1 MTVAVVAAPHHD
13 ARRRRRTGSEF
24 CIELGLVNNMPDAAL
39 ERTERQFFNLLGAAA
54 NDLLVRVSFFS
65 LPGIPRGEEG
75 RHHFYR
81 NNYRG
86 AHELQAAG
94 LDALIV
100 TGTEP
105 RVPDL
110 RLEPYW
116 PELAQLFDWIAADGP
131 ACVFSCLAAH
141 AAVLHYDGV
150 ERQRLPEK
158 RFGVFEHV
166 VAGHD
171 YFTQKLAPPIKVA
184 HSRWNE
190 VGETALAGCGYRILT
205 WTPDAGVDLFVKR
218 QRNDLLFC
226 QGHSEYDPATLGR
239 EYRRDVRRYLKG
251 ESGDYP
257 PLPANYFTPAEAA
270 QLKLFAA
277 RARAERHES
286 LMDDFPAIRRR
297 PESGWQPPAAS
308 VYRAWLQQIVEAKR
322 SRRTRPRPAALSAL
336 AKAS

>member
-1 MTVAVVAAPHHD
+1 MAVVAAPHHR
-13 ARRRRRTGSEF
+13 AGRRRKTGSEF

-54 NDLLVRVSFFS
+54 NELLVRVSFFS
-65 LPGIPRGEEG
+65 LAGIPRGETG
-75 RHHFYR
+75 RNHLRRNAYR
-81 NNYRG
+81 NAR
-86 AHELQAAG
+86 ELPEAG

-105 RVPDL
+105 RSSDL

-116 PELAQLFDWIAADGP
+116 TELARLFDWVSDDGP
-131 ACVFSCLAAH
+131 STVFSCLAAH

-158 RFGVFEHV
+158 RFGIFDHV
-166 VAGHD
+166 IAGHD
-171 YFTQKLAPPIKVA
+171 YFTAKLAAPIKVA

-190 VGETALAGCGYRILT
+190 VGEAALAECGYRILT

-226 QGHSEYDPATLGR
+226 QGHPEYDPATLSR
-239 EYRRDVRRYLKG
+239 EYHRDVRRYLAG
-251 ESGDYP
+251 ESETYP
-257 PLPANYFTPAEAA
+257 SLPANYFTAAEAA

-277 RARAERHES
+277 RAKAGKSDS
-286 LMDDFPAIRRR
+286 LMGDFPAIKRR
-297 PESGWQPPAAS
+297 PESGWQPPAS
-308 VYRAWLQQIVEAKR
+308 PVFRAWLEQIVDAKR
-322 SRRTRPRPAALSAL
+322 RRHTRARPAALSAL

>member
-1 MTVAVVAAPHHD
+1 MAVVAAPHHKT
-13 ARRRRRTGSEF
+13 RRRRGTGSEF

-65 LPGIPRGEEG
+65 LPGIPRGTAG
-75 RHHFYR
+75 QAHLRRSGYR
-81 NNYRG
+81 SAR
-86 AHELQAAG
+86 ELANAE

-105 RVPDL
+105 RLPDL

-116 PELAQLFDWIAADGP
+116 NELVRLFDWVAEDGP
-131 ACVFSCLAAH
+131 SSVFSCLAAH

-158 RFGVFEHV
+158 RFGLFNHV

-171 YFTQKLAPPIKVA
+171 YFTANLTSPLPVA

-190 VGETALAGCGYRILT
+190 VGEAALASAGYRILT
-205 WTPDAGVDLFVKR
+205 WSPEAGVDMFVKR
-218 QRNDLLFC
+218 RRNDLLFC
-226 QGHSEYDPATLGR
+226 QGHPEYDPGTLGR
-239 EYRRDVRRYLKG
+239 EYHRDVRRFLAG
-251 ESGDYP
+251 ESDAWP
-257 PLPANYFTPAEAA
+257 ALPANYFTAVEAA
-270 QLKLFAA
+270 QFDLF
-277 RARAERHES
+277 RARAGCDRRES
-286 LMDDFPAIRRR
+286 LIADFPNIRRR
-297 PESGWQPPAAS
+297 PETSQAPAAP
-308 VYRAWLQQIVEAKR
+308 VFRAWLGQIVETKR
-322 SRRTRPRPAALSAL
+322 RRPAHPRPANVSVL